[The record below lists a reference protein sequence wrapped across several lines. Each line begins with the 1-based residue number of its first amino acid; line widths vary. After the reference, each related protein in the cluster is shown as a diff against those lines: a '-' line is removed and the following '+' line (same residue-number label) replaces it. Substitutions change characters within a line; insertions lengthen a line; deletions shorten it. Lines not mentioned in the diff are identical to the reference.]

1 MRKICP
7 HGDNC
12 TFAHG
17 VNELRKNSLKS
28 NDIFVNKANIS
39 NRNVYNSSTTCYSEI
54 HSDPALSFSFNN
66 EQNGTNRKIPMS
78 KIVNHL
84 NTPQLTQTQLVQP
97 IQLQNVS
104 ASIDSLR
111 NVPTLQTI
119 HPQPTS
125 AVPVPSLT
133 SSTGLSPSTGQIV
146 GAIDS
151 ATGNFVNLIP
161 VQTVQQNHPAA
172 IEQSKFLLYNFM
184 LIF

>member
-1 MRKICP
+1 MKKNCL
-7 HGDNC
+7 HGKNC

-17 VNELRKNSLKS
+17 IKELRKNLHK

-39 NRNVYNSSTTCYSEI
+39 NHNVFNVPTTCYSEI
-54 HSDPALSFSFNN
+54 HSDSSLSFSINN
-66 EQNGTNRKIPMS
+66 EQNSINRGMPIS

-84 NTPQLTQTQLVQP
+84 SNSQLTQTQIVQP

-104 ASIDSLR
+104 ASIDSLG
-111 NVPTLQTI
+111 NVKTLQTI
-119 HPQPTS
+119 HPQSTP
-125 AVPVPSLT
+125 AVSVSTLT
-133 SSTGLSPSTGQIV
+133 SSTGLSPSTAQIV

-161 VQTVQQNHPAA
+161 VQTVQQNHPPS
-172 IEQSKFLLYNFM
+172 IEQSNFLFNSFI